1 MAKKEPTWDDFNP
14 YEGVNL
20 DSQKIDATLNPLY
33 GIDEGKWYR
42 NVGRFALNLIP
53 GLGQASNA
61 AIANAQVDERFK
73 KQSENFMAHIDTI
86 AERTQKKGEKL
97 SEGELEA
104 ILGDKGHWASDDL
117 YDTIYDNFISQYYDE
132 LFSEDA
138 QAANNARAATSQI
151 KALQDAFSSMEP
163 QAITQQLNAQGLN
176 ADYQSYLDA
185 LNMVSDQQY
194 QIAMDELA
202 MEENQ
207 LYRSIGLSQRQM
219 ERDIAKRRQQALKS
233 GMSTAQLAAQEQQN
247 ILAAQTGAAQIA
259 QQYADQRYSTI
270 NEFAGASA
278 QNYANVLA
286 QQMQYNQ
293 NLEQFNAQQSAN
305 WASTLAQVYPQYYAA
320 DQYKNQS

>member
-1 MAKKEPTWDDFNP
+1 MANSKWKEFDP
-14 YEGVNL
+14 YEGMDL
-20 DSQKIDATLNPLY
+20 SAQKWGATFNMFYGDTSGDWWKHLLKYNPITM
-33 GIDEGKWYR
+33 GI
-42 NVGRFALNLIP
+42 V
-53 GLGQASNA
+53 
-61 AIANAQVDERFK
+61 ANNQVDTLMS
-73 KQSENFMAHIDTI
+73 KQSAKFMEHIDTI
-86 AERTQKKGEKL
+86 AEETRKKGEKL
-97 SEGELEA
+97 SNEELSN
-104 ILGDKGHWASDDL
+104 ILGGGTDWARDDL
-117 YDTIYDNFISQYYDE
+117 YDNIYNNFISTYYDD

-138 QAANNARAATSQI
+138 QAARNTQAATSQI

-185 LNMVSDQQY
+185 LNMTSDQQY

-202 MEENQ
+202 MAENQ
-207 LYRSIGLSQRQM
+207 MYRSIGLSQRQM

-270 NEFAGASA
+270 NEFAGASS

-305 WASTLAQVYPQYYAA
+305 WANTLAQVYPQYYAA

>member
-1 MAKKEPTWDDFNP
+1 MADSKWKEVIIPADRYGAWISGIPEDQ
-14 YEGVNL
+14 
-20 DSQKIDATLNPLY
+20 QKIFNEKL
-33 GIDEGKWYR
+33 
-42 NVGRFALNLIP
+42 
-53 GLGQASNA
+53 
-61 AIANAQVDERFK
+61 
-73 KQSENFMAHIDTI
+73 DTI
-86 AERTQKKGEKL
+86 AQETIKKGSALSDKKL
-97 SEGELEA
+97 KQIIDSSNYA
-104 ILGDKGHWASDDL
+104 WYRDDL
-117 YDTIYDNFISQYYDE
+117 FDNMYNQFVSENYDE

-138 QAANNARAATSQI
+138 QAAKNTQAATSQI

-163 QAITQQLNAQGLN
+163 QAITQQLNAHGLN
-176 ADYQSYLDA
+176 TDYQSYLDA
-185 LNMVSDQQY
+185 LNMASDQQY

-247 ILAAQTGAAQIA
+247 ILAMQTGAAQIA

-270 NEFAGASA
+270 NEFAGASS

-305 WASTLAQVYPQYYAA
+305 WANTLAQVYPQYYAA